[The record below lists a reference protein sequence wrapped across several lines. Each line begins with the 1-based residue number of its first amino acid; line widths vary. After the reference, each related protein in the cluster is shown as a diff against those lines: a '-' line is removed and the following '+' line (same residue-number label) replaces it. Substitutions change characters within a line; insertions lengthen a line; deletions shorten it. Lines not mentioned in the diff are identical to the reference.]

1 MTFLRPGLQLLTLA
15 AVLLSCTTAAGSAM
29 TGSNGPVVTH
39 GATVCQMLPDS
50 IRPGERDYLEP
61 NVPNP
66 IPVGT
71 SVKIGFSIRQN
82 ARVIIKLYD
91 CFYDEI
97 TTIVDDMKPAGHHDA
112 FFTPPPSMP
121 SGFYFYEMRAGDYYE
136 IRRMLYV
143 R

>member
-1 MTFLRPGLQLLTLA
+1 MMFPRPGFRSLLIVA
-15 AVLLSCTTAAGSAM
+15 ALIPGASMARSDVSGPNGLVVATTTSLP
-29 TGSNGPVVTH
+29 S
-39 GATVCQMLPDS
+39 MLPDS

-66 IPVGT
+66 AHVGKT
-71 SVKIGFSIRQN
+71 VKIGFSIRQDS
-82 ARVIIKLYD
+82 RVIIRLYD
-91 CFYDEI
+91 CFYDEV
-97 TTIVDDMKPAGHHDA
+97 TTIVDDMKAAGHHDA

-136 IRRMLYV
+136 IRRMMYV